1 MPDRTVDGTA
11 QILSLSLANRGSGL
25 SRHLYGYYS
34 SGRVQLHHAFSILF
48 FWEISKTSH
57 CFPEE
62 IQLKG
67 RFHRRVVKLSHC
79 LGHIFVRGCHDGCR
93 MSSPENK
100 TYLRFS
106 IVEVYL
112 ILNII

>member
-1 MPDRTVDGTA
+1 VPDQTVDGIA
-11 QILSLSLANRGSGL
+11 QILSLSLANNGNWL

-34 SGRVQLHHAFSILF
+34 SGPVQLHHAFSIPF
-48 FWEISKTSH
+48 FWEITKTSH
-57 CFPEE
+57 CFPER

-67 RFHRRVVKLSHC
+67 RFPRGVVNLSLC

-100 TYLRFS
+100 TYLRSS